1 MLNKKTGGQY
11 VVINLAA
18 LKPLDYISVMEVHQN
33 HIKKCIYYK
42 QMKTYSQDILPQN
55 QVCSQ
60 QRNNY
65 LSIYGGDNE
74 QLDPKYP

>member
-1 MLNKKTGGQY
+1 
-11 VVINLAA
+11 
-18 LKPLDYISVMEVHQN
+18 
-33 HIKKCIYYK
+33 
-42 QMKTYSQDILPQN
+42 MKTYSQDILPQN